1 MEGQNNGTMMPEGT
15 ARKSWF
21 MWVVLIIAI
30 VLAAV
35 FIFWQGPA
43 VQAPEIGTEDT
54 TSAIDEQLESINLGD
69 LEAELGDINADLD
82 QL

>member
-1 MEGQNNGTMMPEGT
+1 MEGQNNATMPEGT
-15 ARKSWF
+15 ARKSWL

-54 TSAIDEQLESINLGD
+54 TSAIDTQLESIDLGD
-69 LEAELGDINADLD
+69 LEAELGDIDAELN